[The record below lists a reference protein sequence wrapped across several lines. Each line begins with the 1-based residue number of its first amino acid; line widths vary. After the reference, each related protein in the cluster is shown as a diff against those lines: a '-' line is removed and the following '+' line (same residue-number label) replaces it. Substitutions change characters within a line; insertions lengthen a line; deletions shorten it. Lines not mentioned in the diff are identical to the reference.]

1 MLAISGMRAFSL
13 AAMRGSEGVSCDAHG
28 AFAGGVPLLHP
39 PSVGR
44 PYWTPRPSAE
54 LNNELTAR
62 YRLPI
67 DIASKAGGLGLIA
80 AALNRGDLAM
90 AAIATV
96 QMQIPD
102 PPPLAKLAESPSEIA
117 SRAREL
123 TRSGLLK
130 FWDPALHPRAGVPPN
145 PGWFAPATEGAE
157 AAPVIPAAMRGDP
170 SASPNS
176 DWLTLV
182 SDKPEILEPIP
193 DVGMGNPE
201 DKPGEKGPSGGEGE
215 NEVGPPGVIE
225 LPLPGGAPGVSDS
238 RSGSPAPAGDKAG
251 PKPLSAYGSTPAT
264 PSDQSLPPKIGSF
277 PVPDNLTY
285 GTTLFGNYAHDQT
298 AKLLQEMYPD
308 IGFKLRVGPGQRGID
323 VEVPDK
329 SISDVGDKYIEIKP
343 LTPSGESKFY
353 RQLEEWGVG
362 PVQTLTYDADGNVY
376 YGFR

>member
-1 MLAISGMRAFSL
+1 MLAMSGMRAFSL
-13 AAMRGSEGVSCDAHG
+13 AAMRGSEGVSCDADG
-28 AFAGGVPLLHP
+28 AFAGGVPLLQP
-39 PSVGR
+39 PSVGS

-67 DIASKAGGLGLIA
+67 DIASKAGALGLIA

-102 PPPLAKLAESPSEIA
+102 PPPLAKIFEAPNEIA
-117 SRAREL
+117 RRASEL
-123 TRSGLLK
+123 GRSSLLRV
-130 FWDPALHPRAGVPPN
+130 WEADEHPRAGVPPN
-145 PGWFAPATEGAE
+145 PGWF
-157 AAPVIPAAMRGDP
+157 
-170 SASPNS
+170 
-176 DWLTLV
+176 TLV